1 MFEEEYVRLV
11 IAPKLL
17 PICAKC
23 SSLQDVCSEFRD
35 QWGFTLNRSR
45 ALRWLEILGITPRKQ
60 TLFVGLG
67 SAETACLPSPPRE
80 HDGPTVREA
89 HEAIAYEPRR
99 VEREAEGQ
107 MLFPGFTNMSPPG
120 SMFANVPMP
129 GFSE

>member
-67 SAETACLPSPPRE
+67 SAETACLPSPPPPPV
-80 HDGPTVREA
+80 DVREDDPP
-89 HEAIAYEPRR
+89 AYPPTQEIQ
-99 VEREAEGQ
+99 GQ
-107 MLFPGFTNMSPPG
+107 MRFPGFTNIAPPG
-120 SMFANVPMP
+120 SMFANGPVP

>member
-35 QWGFTLNRSR
+35 QWGFALNRSR

-67 SAETACLPSPPRE
+67 SAETACLPSPPPPPAQP
-80 HDGPTVREA
+80 DLGPGPDTFAPPIDV
-89 HEAIAYEPRR
+89 P
-99 VEREAEGQ
+99 GQ
-107 MLFPGFTNMSPPG
+107 TRFPGFTNMAPPG